1 MRGRSV
7 SIKNR
12 FKRKKSLT
20 DGGVGPAK
28 FKEPSLII
36 HHTFEGNTQAS
47 AKTPSLPNKAK
58 LSSLTHTPG
67 KYLLTIPTLDQ
78 LSIYYRNWNRTYFCT
93 SSECPFTCYQIRFY
107 FCLTVLKMNSFVC
120 FLEEFEDTKSP
131 FEINWPLVFTKFHKS
146 LRFVTYC
153 TAYGAER
160 LFSLVNHVLIHFSL
174 PLIRAL

>member
-20 DGGVGPAK
+20 DGAAK

-67 KYLLTIPTLDQ
+67 KYVLTIP
-78 LSIYYRNWNRTYFCT
+78 IYWVNYLCIAEIETGLLFCT

-120 FLEEFEDTKSP
+120 FLEEFEDKKSP
-131 FEINWPLVFTKFHKS
+131 FEIN
-146 LRFVTYC
+146 
-153 TAYGAER
+153 
-160 LFSLVNHVLIHFSL
+160 
-174 PLIRAL
+174 

>member
-67 KYLLTIPTLDQ
+67 KYL
-78 LSIYYRNWNRTYFCT
+78 
-93 SSECPFTCYQIRFY
+93 
-107 FCLTVLKMNSFVC
+107 
-120 FLEEFEDTKSP
+120 
-131 FEINWPLVFTKFHKS
+131 
-146 LRFVTYC
+146 
-153 TAYGAER
+153 
-160 LFSLVNHVLIHFSL
+160 VLIYHSN
-174 PLIRAL
+174 IRSIIYV

>member
-20 DGGVGPAK
+20 DGGAGPAK

-67 KYLLTIPTLDQ
+67 KFLLSIPTLDH
-78 LSIYYRNWNRTYFCT
+78 LSMYYRNWNRTSFVYFFGV
-93 SSECPFTCYQIRFY
+93 SLFTCYQIRF
-107 FCLTVLKMNSFVC
+107 FDRPTVLKMNSFVR
-120 FLEEFEDTKSP
+120 FLKEFEDTKKS
-131 FEINWPLVFTKFHKS
+131 FRNKLTFGFYKFS
-146 LRFVTYC
+146 LIFKFVTC
-153 TAYGAER
+153 
-160 LFSLVNHVLIHFSL
+160 FCF
-174 PLIRAL
+174 

>member
-67 KYLLTIPTLDQ
+67 KYLLFQHWINYLCITEIEIGL
-78 LSIYYRNWNRTYFCT
+78 LFCT

-120 FLEEFEDTKSP
+120 FLEEFEDTK
-131 FEINWPLVFTKFHKS
+131 KS
-146 LRFVTYC
+146 FR
-153 TAYGAER
+153 
-160 LFSLVNHVLIHFSL
+160 N
-174 PLIRAL
+174 

>member
-20 DGGVGPAK
+20 DGAAK

-67 KYLLTIPTLDQ
+67 KYFLIIPTLEQ
-78 LSIYYRNWNRTYFCT
+78 LHSY
-93 SSECPFTCYQIRFY
+93 
-107 FCLTVLKMNSFVC
+107 VLQELK
-120 FLEEFEDTKSP
+120 
-131 FEINWPLVFTKFHKS
+131 
-146 LRFVTYC
+146 
-153 TAYGAER
+153 
-160 LFSLVNHVLIHFSL
+160 
-174 PLIRAL
+174 